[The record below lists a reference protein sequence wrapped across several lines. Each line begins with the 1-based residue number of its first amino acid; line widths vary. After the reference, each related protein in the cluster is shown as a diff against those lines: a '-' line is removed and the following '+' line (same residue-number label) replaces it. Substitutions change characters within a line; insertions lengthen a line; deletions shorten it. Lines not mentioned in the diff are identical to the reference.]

1 MELVW
6 QEVGSLD
13 DIPEGELRGARV
25 AGRKL
30 CLGRSAEGYFA
41 IDDEC
46 PHAAGS
52 LSEGMIDGSEVI
64 CPLHA
69 YAFDTRTGECPD
81 DPSCNIRRYP
91 VRRENGRLQVQLPP
105 DPASG

>member
-1 MELVW
+1 MVW
-6 QEVGSLD
+6 QAVGSLD
-13 DIPEGELRGARV
+13 DIPEGEVRGARV

-30 CLGRSAEGYFA
+30 CVGRSAEGYFA

-52 LSEGMIDGSEVI
+52 LSEGMLDGKEVL

-69 YAFDTRTGECPD
+69 YAFDIVTGECPD
-81 DPSCNIRRYP
+81 DPSCNVRTYA
-91 VRRENGRLQVQLPP
+91 VRRENGTLEVQLPP
-105 DPASG
+105 GSD